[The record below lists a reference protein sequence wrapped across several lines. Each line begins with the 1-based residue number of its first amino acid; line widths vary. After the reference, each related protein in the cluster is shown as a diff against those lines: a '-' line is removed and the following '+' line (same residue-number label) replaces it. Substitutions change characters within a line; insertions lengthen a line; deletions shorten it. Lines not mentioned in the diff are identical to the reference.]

1 MSSATKAHSLMNIT
15 DERDSRLQRICKH
28 SLFYGIYSGQCKL
41 YISRIVLFLSVCIVE
56 MSQIGI
62 SRILFLSL

>member
-28 SLFYGIYSGQCKL
+28 TMFYGIYSSQCKP
-41 YISRIVLFLSVCIVE
+41 YIS
-56 MSQIGI
+56 
-62 SRILFLSL
+62 